1 MTQHAPGV
9 SGNRSDSN
17 IRIEFRKVSKRFAP
31 QNAGAAPVTAVEDV
45 SIAIADGEIVSLIG
59 PSGCGKSTLLNMG
72 SGLYLPSEGEVFV
85 DGEPV
90 TGPNRH
96 VAFMLQKDL
105 LLPWRTIRENIEF
118 GLEIRHVD
126 AAQRRDTAMRL
137 LNKCRLSGFEN
148 HYPHQLSGG
157 MRQRAAL
164 ARTLAVDPKVLL
176 MDEPFSALDAQTKMV
191 LQRDLAQTVV
201 EEKKTTL
208 FITHDLVEGV
218 ALSDRVLVMSRRPGR
233 IVREMK
239 VDLGDRGD
247 PFARRLSPRMGAYV
261 KELTDLLDI
270 GHQELL

>member
-9 SGNRSDSN
+9 GSNRSDSN

-31 QNAGAAPVTAVEDV
+31 QNAGAAAVTAVEDV

>member
-31 QNAGAAPVTAVEDV
+31 QNAGAAAVTAVEDV